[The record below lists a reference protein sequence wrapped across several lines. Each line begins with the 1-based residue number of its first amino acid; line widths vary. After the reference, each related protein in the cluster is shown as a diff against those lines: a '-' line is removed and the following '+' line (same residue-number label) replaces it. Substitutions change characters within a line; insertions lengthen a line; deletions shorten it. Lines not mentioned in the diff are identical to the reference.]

1 MIRRTITALLVAL
14 VASFALSSPAS
25 AATKKTARPRVK
37 HSSHAAAATR
47 TKPAVKKEEGCQKED
62 GHVVHNRQ
70 EVRQDAETQTDDKA
84 ALRFSSRPSAL
95 SHRLSASA

>member
-37 HSSHAAAATR
+37 HSSHASAATR
-47 TKPAVKKEEGCQKED
+47 TKPAVKKKKKALKKQTAKSSTTAKKSGKTQKRKPMTKP
-62 GHVVHNRQ
+62 H
-70 EVRQDAETQTDDKA
+70 
-84 ALRFSSRPSAL
+84 
-95 SHRLSASA
+95 

>member
-1 MIRRTITALLVAL
+1 MMIRRTITALLVAV

-47 TKPAVKKEEGCQKED
+47 TKPAVKK
-62 GHVVHNRQ
+62 
-70 EVRQDAETQTDDKA
+70 KA
-84 ALRFSSRPSAL
+84 VKKKTAKSSTTARKSAKTKRKPTTKP
-95 SHRLSASA
+95 H